1 MATQSIPMP
10 ECVPKDS
17 ISQAAYLYAKKHL
30 HPVIFNHSVRVYLYA
45 SASNKKDL
53 FSLPQFQ
60 PTAGPEL
67 FATETQPIDE
77 QSIFVASMFHDMGTC
92 DTHDHAQRFE
102 VCGADAAVDFM
113 QSHGMS
119 DKAALREV
127 WTAIALHTSPG
138 LAERLWPL
146 TRLIRMGPKTDFGH
160 EQYRRLL
167 GEEFLNA
174 AEAEFPRENPEKV
187 LGDAVSWQA
196 ERRTGDER
204 DAKAPAVSWPW
215 NLLRCRLE
223 EPEWQGVN
231 KGF

>member
-1 MATQSIPMP
+1 MATLSDTPG
-10 ECVPKDS
+10 CVPKDN
-17 ISQAAYLYAKKHL
+17 ISQAAYLYAKEHL
-30 HPVIFNHSVRVYLYA
+30 DPVIFAHSMRVYLYA
-45 SASNKKDL
+45 SAFSKSDL
-53 FSLPQFQ
+53 STLAQFQ
-60 PTAGPEL
+60 PTAGPEI
-67 FATETQPIDE
+67 FATEAQPIDE

-92 DTHDHAQRFE
+92 AIHNHAQRFE

-113 QSHGMS
+113 HSHGVT
-119 DKAALREV
+119 DKDILREI

-138 LAERLWPL
+138 LAERMFPL
-146 TRLIRMGPKTDFGH
+146 TRILRMGPKTDFGH

-167 GEEFLNA
+167 GEEFLSA
-174 AEAEFPRENPEKV
+174 AEVNFPRGNPEKV
-187 LGDAVSWQA
+187 LGDAVSGQA
-196 ERRTGDER
+196 ERREGDER